1 MRFLRTFTNVCS
13 IRVNERVYVF
23 SALRTYTYVEKNP
36 LHWKTAFSEN
46 IDISKKEQ
54 FSPLSSTRRG
64 VAYHKKKRYFSSW
77 ANRPEILLLD
87 THARTTIKGWVSVL
101 ARCMRY
107 SQLCLRS
114 QLVEYCMRLR
124 LECGY
129 RVSACIR
136 IKVRISVR
144 IWVRLWHI
152 QTYDY
157 VKILNCKYPI

>member
-77 ANRPEILLLD
+77 EELD
-87 THARTTIKGWVSVL
+87 CGLQKFTVLRGWQVGVL
-101 ARCMRY
+101 EGC
-107 SQLCLRS
+107 
-114 QLVEYCMRLR
+114 
-124 LECGY
+124 
-129 RVSACIR
+129 CIF
-136 IKVRISVR
+136 V
-144 IWVRLWHI
+144 
-152 QTYDY
+152 
-157 VKILNCKYPI
+157 